1 MASKVEKLQ
10 EQVDDARRRRSAEV
24 SRLQAELSAEVAKAK
39 SKKGTKNEKP
49 SAPANDS

>member
-39 SKKGTKNEKP
+39 KGKGSKNEKP
-49 SAPANDS
+49 AESPNDS